1 MKKFMFL
8 AALLGF
14 AVACGGQKVEDQKEE
29 AAAAEVEAVV
39 EETDVVDETVV
50 DETPVVEST
59 STEAAPAP
67 EKKPLVIKLD
77 DKKELQV
84 DKEGLTV
91 ATNDG
96 GALTVKP
103 AAGTAEAKVGTT
115 KLTVKK

>member
-39 EETDVVDETVV
+39 EETVVDEAP
-50 DETPVVEST
+50 EVEKAPAVE

-91 ATNDG
+91 ATNEG

>member
-29 AAAAEVEAVV
+29 TAAAEVEAVV
-39 EETDVVDETVV
+39 DETVV
-50 DETPVVEST
+50 DEDATAVEKETPAVE

-91 ATNDG
+91 ATNEG

>member
-39 EETDVVDETVV
+39 EETVVDEVPAVEKEATA
-50 DETPVVEST
+50 VEST
-59 STEAAPAP
+59 EATPAP

-91 ATNDG
+91 ATNEG

>member
-39 EETDVVDETVV
+39 EEAVVEEAPAVETA
-50 DETPVVEST
+50 PVVE

-84 DKEGLTV
+84 EKDGLTV

-115 KLTVKK
+115 KITVKK